1 MSFKNIPESHSD
13 LLHDET
19 PTYAYLAT
27 TMQDGTPQVTP
38 VWFNTDGEFIL
49 INSAQGRVKD
59 INMHNRPHVSLVIHD
74 QTKPYRYLQV
84 RGKIVEISG
93 EGARQHINDLSLKY
107 TGEPVFTIKDPN
119 QVRIIYKLL
128 PQKVHVM
135 G

>member
-13 LLHDET
+13 LLRDET

-38 VWFNTDGEFIL
+38 VWFNTDGEYIL

-59 INMHNRPHVSLVIHD
+59 INMQNRPHVALVIHD
-74 QTKPYRYLQV
+74 QAIPYRYLQV

-107 TGEPVFTIKDPN
+107 TGEDVFTIKDPN
-119 QVRIIYKLL
+119 QVRLIYKLL
-128 PQKVHVM
+128 PQKIQVM

>member
-1 MSFKNIPESHSD
+1 MDFKNFPESHSD
-13 LLHDET
+13 LLRDET

-49 INSAQGRVKD
+49 INSAKGRVKD
-59 INMHNRPHVSLVIHD
+59 VNMSNRPQVALVIHD
-74 QTKPYRYLQV
+74 QKKPYRYLQV
-84 RGKIVEISG
+84 RGKVVEISG

-107 TGEPVFTIKDPN
+107 TGEAVFTINDPN
-119 QVRIIYKLL
+119 EVRLIYKLL
-128 PQKVHVM
+128 PEKIQVM